1 MTTGRINQVTILPG
15 GKGSGEFIPASP
27 SAPECSLHLR
37 GRGLR
42 RKLTR
47 GRRGSGA
54 RPRGC
59 LPRGGGR
66 PSRELTRW
74 RRNAGTGPRCGH
86 LPVTFLKFPFTGVR
100 RGRARGQRSPRPS
113 RSMAGSGG
121 ACAPAVTS
129 RGTDTAG
136 RLAPSALGGVL
147 TSGHQSTKPNRAR

>member
-15 GKGSGEFIPASP
+15 GGGKGGVNPPTPPGPAELPRPAQCRPRAEVSSKSTGERGSTPRVPAS
-27 SAPECSLHLR
+27 
-37 GRGLR
+37 R
-42 RKLTR
+42 RR
-47 GRRGSGA
+47 A
-54 RPRGC
+54 
-59 LPRGGGR
+59 

-74 RRNAGTGPRCGH
+74 RRNADAGPRCGH

-100 RGRARGQRSPRPS
+100 RGRVREQLSPQPS

-129 RGTDTAG
+129 RGTVTAG

-147 TSGHQSTKPNRAR
+147 TSGHQSTKPTCAR